1 MDEEKPEVING
12 EITVQLDSFL
22 FPIFA
27 KGGWLTQTPMTVFMK
42 VSDQSDVKA
51 LCRFVPRVREAII
64 RSPNAGR
71 TAGARKGGS

>member
-51 LCRFVPRVREAII
+51 LCRF
-64 RSPNAGR
+64 
-71 TAGARKGGS
+71 GG